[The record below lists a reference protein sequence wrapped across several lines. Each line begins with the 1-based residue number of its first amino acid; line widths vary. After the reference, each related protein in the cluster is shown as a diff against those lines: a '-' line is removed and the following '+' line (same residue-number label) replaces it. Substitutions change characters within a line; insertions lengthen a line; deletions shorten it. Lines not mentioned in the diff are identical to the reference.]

1 MSAVRPVVT
10 VVTSAFVVVTLAPP
24 VDAASRDR
32 RDLNRSTPRA
42 IHREPLAVP
51 REVSRR
57 APAPTPRAPSRTE
70 TPPPRVTAPRTPPPA
85 VTAPPPAAVVT
96 PPASPSTVRVTP
108 RLSDDPR
115 FVPFSAYQASPYY
128 GGYHPYS
135 GGYHP
140 YSGTS
145 AYVAGAG
152 VGVSGGVSVGG
163 RTGEPVL
170 DSVMTGAALGGFGG
184 PIGLAVGAGIGLLHG
199 LWAKHKAEAATRAEV
214 AKQKEADRKIEQEI
228 AAQKPGASADEQGV
242 RVVKDHLADT
252 PNASP
257 PTGTAVA
264 SLPPTATKE
273 PPAARD
279 RLDPDGLRPV
289 YEGDRLVRKERV
301 AADGKVTE
309 VLHYDAQGQLVRREE
324 SSRGDGRFDTS
335 TFYADGKPQRR
346 ESDTDGD
353 GRTDFWAAYDAAGE
367 VTKLESLANGRRHQQ
382 VYAAGKVTEEE
393 WRRASDGVVTGRVKY
408 QDGKVRE
415 KLEGNLLQYFEPN
428 GDLKREEELGAD
440 GRPAA
445 IAFYEHGKLIRR
457 ELYEI
462 DEKAFE
468 RVPLVTAE
476 TPGAV
481 TR

>member
-1 MSAVRPVVT
+1 
-10 VVTSAFVVVTLAPP
+10 
-24 VDAASRDR
+24 
-32 RDLNRSTPRA
+32 
-42 IHREPLAVP
+42 
-51 REVSRR
+51 
-57 APAPTPRAPSRTE
+57 
-70 TPPPRVTAPRTPPPA
+70 

-96 PPASPSTVRVTP
+96 PPASPSTVVVTP

-135 GGYHP
+135 G
-140 YSGTS
+140 TS
-145 AYVAGAG
+145 TYVAGS
-152 VGVSGGVSVGG
+152 GVSGGVSVGG

-170 DSVMTGAALGGFGG
+170 DSVMTGAALGGLGG

-199 LWAKHKAEAATRAEV
+199 LWAKKKAEAASRAEV
-214 AKQKEADRKIEQEI
+214 AKQKEADRKLEQEI

-264 SLPPTATKE
+264 SLPPTAPNE

-309 VLHYDAQGQLVRREE
+309 VLHYDARGQLVKREE

-353 GRTDFWAAYDAAGE
+353 GTTDLWAAYDATGE
-367 VTKLESLANGRRHQQ
+367 IAKLESLANGRRHQQ
-382 VYAAGKVTEEE
+382 IYAAGKVTEEE

-415 KLEGNLLQYFEPN
+415 KLEGNLVQYFEPN

-440 GRPAA
+440 GRPSA
-445 IAFYEHGKLIRR
+445 IAFYEHGKLVRR

-476 TPGAV
+476 TPGTV